1 MERRAS
7 PPGPTKSRCY
17 FPVPVSVDFCGL
29 LFAVSLTLNVP
40 DLVPVALG
48 LKTTLI
54 EHFDLAARLV
64 VQVVEETLKS
74 PLAEITMLPSAT
86 LRLLVNVNTLAALVV
101 PTVCEAYVAL
111 AGVNA
116 AGSTPTPES
125 ETVCGLLEALSVMVN
140 FPVRV
145 PS

>member
-1 MERRAS
+1 M
-7 PPGPTKSRCY
+7 
-17 FPVPVSVDFCGL
+17 
-29 LFAVSLTLNVP
+29 SLALNAP
-40 DLVPVALG
+40 DLVPVAVG

-86 LRLLVNVNTLAALVV
+86 LRLLVSVNTLATLEV
-101 PTVCEAYVAL
+101 PTVCEANVAP
-111 AGVNA
+111 AGVNV
-116 AGSTPTPES
+116 AGSAPVPES